1 MKQAFLTIPI
11 LLSSILIVF
20 GQALPVGLDG
30 KFDDWTNEASSY
42 TDTQNDGAAFDLL
55 SFKVANDSNYLFIQ
69 IAVDKEIQLNYGNN
83 LYLEIDT
90 DNNPATGYQVNG
102 IGAELGINFGT
113 KTFYFNTTSGTT
125 EISPYDIGFIALPTV
140 TSDTFEIAIDRNAIP
155 DGTNQLFTSNTVK
168 ICFKDDNAGGDYMP
182 DEGTTFSY
190 TFDNNSVG
198 NYNFINLEKNNESDI
213 RLMTYN
219 TLYDGLISSDNGR
232 VSAFQRIITAVN
244 PDIITFNECWN
255 TTQYQAQN
263 LLNSWLPLQGNNWTC
278 VKNDAGNIT
287 CSKFSVTD
295 YYTIDPTYIN
305 RVTANVIDLPDSYP
319 RDFLVINSHFKCCSD
334 DDTRQKQADAII
346 EFIRDVKN
354 SGGSITLP
362 YGTPFV
368 ISGDLNLVGLSQQL
382 TTLLTGDIVDNY
394 NFGDDINPDW
404 DNTDLTDIIT
414 FHTDKRIAVTI
425 RDENSFYW
433 PGRIDYTIASDIGAT
448 VSKTFI
454 IDTEEM
460 SADRLSQF
468 GLQTNDTKIA
478 SDHLPKV
485 TDFIIEDI
493 QNVSEINDVKIDLYP
508 NPSFNKEFMLSYPDE
523 QKLGNITVV
532 NALGQVVYTKYTTE
546 NKTKINLSA
555 FPSGIYFVKIKSS
568 GKNILLKLILGF

>member
-1 MKQAFLTIPI
+1 MKQTLLTIPI

-69 IAVDKEIQLNYGNN
+69 IVVDKEIQLNYGNN

-140 TSDTFEIAIDRNAIP
+140 TSDTFEIAIDRNAVP
-155 DGTNQLFTSNTVK
+155 DGTNQLFTSNTIK
-168 ICFKDDNAGGDYMP
+168 ICFKDDNTGGDYMP

-190 TFDNNSVG
+190 TFDNSSVG
-198 NYNFINLEKNNESDI
+198 NYNFINLEKNNENDI

-219 TLYDGLISSDNGR
+219 TLYDGLISGDNER

-287 CSKFSVTD
+287 CSKFPVTD

-305 RVTANVIDLPDSYP
+305 RVTANIIDLPDLYP
-319 RDFLVINSHFKCCSD
+319 KDFLVINSHFKCCSD

-346 EFIRDVKN
+346 EFIKDVKN

-394 NFGDDINPDW
+394 NFGDDIKPDW
-404 DNTDLTDIIT
+404 DNTDLTDIIA

-425 RDENSFYW
+425 RDENSSYW
-433 PGRIDYTIASDIGAT
+433 PGRIDYAIASDIGAT

-460 SADRLSQF
+460 SADRLNQF

-478 SDHLPKV
+478 SDHLPKI
-485 TDFIIEDI
+485 TDFIIDDI
-493 QNVSEINDVKIDLYP
+493 QNISKINDIKIDLYP
-508 NPSFNKEFMLSYPDE
+508 NPSFNKEFMLSCPDE

-532 NALGQVVYTKYTTE
+532 NVTGQVVYTKYTTE
-546 NKTKINLSA
+546 NKIKINLSS

-568 GKNILLKLILGF
+568 GKNILLKLILV